1 MFGFDSVMERSQAKL
16 LNPLLLAFVG
26 DAVYSLYIRERLAFK
41 GEGKLSQL
49 QSTVSK
55 LVSASGQSVFLNDLL
70 PLFTEEEE
78 EIYRRGRNAKKAT
91 KSKNASAVDYNRS
104 TGFEAVLGF
113 LYVVGDKRRLDELL
127 NMADESLFKIENKP
141 AAFKPIR

>member
-1 MFGFDSVMERSQAKL
+1 MFGFDSVMDRSQAKL

-55 LVSASGQSVFLNDLL
+55 LVSASGQSAFLNELL

-113 LYVVGDKRRLDELL
+113 LYVVGDKNRLDELL
-127 NMADESLFKIENKP
+127 NVADESLFQVENTP
-141 AAFKPIR
+141 APFKPIR